1 MFVPED
7 KLPPYDRIAAVLV
20 IVGVLGL
27 FWWAV

>member
-20 IVGVLGL
+20 IIGVLAV
-27 FWWAV
+27 FWWVI